1 MNLAAAGEKDFPM
14 KISTQFLAKKTKWLV
29 CFALVVFAGQSV
41 ISPSLAQN
49 TTIGLQNARM
59 EPGRI
64 GRQQLLR
71 IHDARGY
78 MQPVQISSEAGVK
91 ISALQRDQF
100 VGRKEE
106 LDLGMMVGNVYRLKL
121 THLPGNPGSELF
133 PSIELIHRTYPPDGL
148 ANRFPVKVAI
158 SQDDIKQALGG
169 GYVLKVIYLED
180 PTISRVQKK
189 IKGQQASMDV
199 RPSEDPLTT
208 ADMLGRPIAI
218 LRMGSKVPIAET
230 AEMRLSW
237 GPVAI
242 LPKDPNR
249 NQPIQFDI
257 NNQKNAKSKF
267 DFVPGNNLPRQ
278 GNADQWNMEH
288 VFDGGDRN
296 IEVHVDE
303 NWNVSGLESED
314 TVAHFDTLDGRRLV
328 SPSNRVAIYSPQF
341 ASVRMV
347 QNLLSANNIQK
358 VARNIRTDVLSGQQ
372 RNVPSTT
379 TLQQEQPVQAR
390 KANHVEGFHQQI
402 RVSWSNGQLGV
413 FEAKNSERAIGATGV
428 VGHRVDSNTQKAWI
442 AKREVAAL
450 TWGGLESVQAV
461 ADFQQVAIMD
471 RAEGAAEI
479 VEAHP
484 PTDRP
489 KLQVIKMADK
499 SFGKEGDVINF
510 TLRFKNV
517 GDQKIGNVTL
527 LDNLPERLEFVEGS
541 AKCTLAGKFY
551 TRPNKNNSHLLRWDV
566 EKPMKVN
573 DSGTI
578 SFRCRVR

>member
-1 MNLAAAGEKDFPM
+1 M
-14 KISTQFLAKKTKWLV
+14 KNSTQFLAKKTGYLV
-29 CFALVVFAGQSV
+29 CFALVVLVGQSV
-41 ISPSLAQN
+41 VSPSLAQN

-78 MQPVQISSEAGVK
+78 MQPVQITSQGGVK
-91 ISALQRDQF
+91 ISALQREQF
-100 VGRKEE
+100 VGKKES

-121 THLPGNPGSELF
+121 THLPGNPGAELF
-133 PSIELIHRTYPPDGL
+133 PSIELIHRTYPPQGL
-148 ANRFPVKVAI
+148 ANRFPVKVSI
-158 SQDDIKQALGG
+158 SRDDIRQALGG

-180 PTISRVQKK
+180 PTINRVQKK
-189 IKGQQASMDV
+189 LKGEQASMDV
-199 RPSEDPLTT
+199 GPSQDPLST

-218 LRMGSKVPIAET
+218 LRMGSKVPIAGT

-237 GPVAI
+237 GPVSI

-249 NQPIQFDI
+249 NQPIEFDI
-257 NNQKNAKSKF
+257 NNQKNANAKF
-267 DFVPGNNLPRQ
+267 DFVPANNLPRQ

-341 ASVRMV
+341 ASVRAI

-358 VARNIRTDVLSGQQ
+358 VGHSHRTDVLSGQQ
-372 RNVPSTT
+372 RNTPATT
-379 TLQQEQPVQAR
+379 TLQQEQPLQAR

-413 FEAKNSERAIGATGV
+413 FESKNSENAVAATGV

-442 AKREVAAL
+442 AKQEIAAI
-450 TWGGLESVQAV
+450 TWGGIESVQAL
-461 ADFQQVAIMD
+461 ADFQKVAILD
-471 RAEGAAEI
+471 RAAAAAEI
-479 VEAHP
+479 VESHS

-499 SFGKEGDVINF
+499 SYGKEGDLINF

-541 AKCTLAGKFY
+541 AKCSLPGKFY
-551 TRPNKNNSHLLRWDV
+551 TRPNKHGSHLLRWDV

-578 SFRCRVR
+578 TFRCRVR